1 MAAHGHTDHGA
12 EFTGKVDFDAP
23 AQKGWAFFTK
33 FTFWTVIVII
43 ATMLLIGALT
53 VWS

>member
-1 MAAHGHTDHGA
+1 MAAHGQADHGT
-12 EFTGKVDFDAP
+12 ELTGPVDFDAP

-43 ATMLLIGALT
+43 ATLLLIGLLT